1 MSTAAAITDPTNP
14 ANAQTVLAALQRLST
29 AGTPCLHVP
38 SDRGDDQQIPLPA
51 EAVAHL
57 TDILGH
63 LAEGRS
69 VMVVPL
75 HEELTT
81 QQAADLLGV
90 SRPFVVKLLDTGVIP
105 HRKAGS
111 HRRVRAAD
119 VLAYKQR
126 DDAERR
132 TVADALTAEAEALGL
147 GY

>member
-1 MSTAAAITDPTNP
+1 MGAAAETSDQPTT
-14 ANAQTVLAALQRLST
+14 ANAQTVLAALRRLST
-29 AGTPCLHVP
+29 AGTACLHVP
-38 SDRGDDQQIPLPA
+38 SDNGPDQQLPLPT

-63 LAEGRS
+63 LAEGRA

-111 HRRVRAAD
+111 HRRVRATD

-132 TVADALTAEAEALGL
+132 AVADALTAEAELLGL